1 VPPAR
6 CAQLAGSW
14 VYSDSNHKVH
24 EYSIVLAE
32 DGALR
37 YVEQVVSGV
46 LHPVR
51 HWFEAQL
58 AADGSDRDLGLIRL
72 CLDEERGTISSQFQ
86 ASGTDDW
93 RNDTVARRKPE
104 AAACPPA
111 PAPVPG
117 LPPQLSEEQRQVLSS
132 VYRGESVFFT
142 GLPGTG
148 KSFTLCRLI
157 ERLRERLEEGE
168 LAVCASTGA
177 AACHVGGGT
186 LHSFLG
192 CGLGKTA
199 SDFEG
204 MSRAERRL
212 RKVKALVI
220 DEISMISGEFLERAS
235 EGLSRVTRNDGV
247 PFGGI
252 QVVLCGD
259 FLQLPPI
266 TSDLLSGSMRFA
278 FQAPCWA
285 RLGLRTFVLT
295 QNFRQSDD
303 VAFQA
308 VLNRIRVGELTHP
321 DRSMLL
327 RGSAGGGAA
336 PGHRVSA
343 KQTTLYCRNI
353 DVERQNL
360 AQLAQLRGPTA
371 VFHADD
377 TYEGNRQSLYRIVE
391 KCMMPQELHL
401 KVGARVMLLKNK
413 RTPAMCQRGMKPL
426 VNGSTGEVVA
436 FETMADGVH
445 VLPVVE
451 FHEGTREVVS
461 REQVTGTVAG
471 VGTYTRSQ
479 LPLKLAWAVSVHKSQ
494 GMTLEGGTVDLRGA
508 FEEGQVYV
516 ALSRFRSAA
525 TLTVQG
531 LPEQIRVSVPAKQF
545 HDQLNAPGTA
555 FGAQPA
561 SAADIASAAAGG

>member
-1 VPPAR
+1 MPPAR

-14 VYSDSNHKVH
+14 VYSDKHHKVH

-46 LHPVR
+46 LHPVS
-51 HWFEAQL
+51 HWFQAQL
-58 AADGSDRDLGLIRL
+58 TADGFGRDLGLIRL
-72 CLDEERGTISSQFQ
+72 CLDEERGTIASQFQ
-86 ASGTDDW
+86 ASGTSDW
-93 RNDTVARRKPE
+93 CQDTLARRKPE
-104 AAACPPA
+104 GTACPPA
-111 PAPVPG
+111 PAPAPVPAK
-117 LPPQLSEEQRQVLSS
+117 PAQLSDEQRQVLSS
-132 VYRGESVFFT
+132 VCSGENVFFT

-148 KSFTLCRLI
+148 KSFTLCRVI
-157 ERLRERLEEGE
+157 ESLRGRFAEGE

-199 SDFEG
+199 QDFEG

-212 RKVKALVI
+212 RKVKAIVI

-235 EGLSRVTRNDGV
+235 EGLSKVMKDDRR

-252 QVVLCGD
+252 QIVFCGD

-285 RLGLRTFVLT
+285 QLGLRTFVLT

-327 RGSAGGGAA
+327 RGSAGGGGAL
-336 PGHRVSA
+336 GHRVSA
-343 KQTTLYCRNI
+343 QQTTLYCRNI

-377 TYEGNRQSLYRIVE
+377 TYEGNRGSLYRIVE

-413 RTPAMCQRGMKPL
+413 RTPSQCQGGMKPL
-426 VNGSTGEVVA
+426 VNGSLGEVVA

-445 VLPVVE
+445 VLPVVV

-461 REQVTGTVAG
+461 REQVSGTVAG

-545 HDQLNAPGTA
+545 HDQLNAPGA
-555 FGAQPA
+555 ALGAQPTGV
-561 SAADIASAAAGG
+561 ADAGG